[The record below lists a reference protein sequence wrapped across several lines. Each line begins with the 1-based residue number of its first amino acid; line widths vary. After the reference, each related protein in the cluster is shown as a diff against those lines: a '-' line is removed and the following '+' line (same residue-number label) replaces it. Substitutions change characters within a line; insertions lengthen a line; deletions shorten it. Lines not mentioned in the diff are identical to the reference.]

1 MDDINIGDLIE
12 RELEKAFRERGH
24 INILIAGRTGV
35 GKSTLINSAL
45 EGNLA
50 KVGQGE
56 RVTEHTREIKREGIP
71 ISIFD
76 TRGLE
81 MAEFRNTLEELEKF
95 ISERNRDPDEKK
107 HIHVAWVCIAED
119 SRRVED
125 AEIELTAMLDR
136 YVPVLGVI
144 TKARSDQGFRG
155 GVQRL
160 LPKVRNVMR
169 VRAIREQD
177 DDGHTRDPMGLE
189 ELADL
194 TNELVPEGQ
203 RRAFAAA
210 QKASCKLKKA
220 QAQKFVA
227 AAASVAAGIGAVPIP
242 FADAILLVPSQVGM
256 LAKIS
261 SVYNL
266 SLSEGALRTMVASIA
281 GGAAATMSGRLIV
294 GGLLKMIPGA
304 GALAGGAISA
314 STASL
319 MTIVLGGT
327 YISILDALC
336 IKYAGESPSEEEV
349 IDEVKKRFKRKQDDN
364 EPTSAKEEKEI
375 DEIEKRFKKE
385 REDNEDPEV
394 NPDRS
399 DDGQD

>member
-1 MDDINIGDLIE
+1 MGDINIGDLINGE
-12 RELEKAFRERGH
+12 RDRAYRERGH
-24 INILIAGRTGV
+24 VNILIAGRTGV

-50 KVGQGE
+50 TVGHGKP
-56 RVTEHTREIKREGIP
+56 VTENTREITREGIP

-125 AEIELTAMLDR
+125 AEIELTAMLDK
-136 YVPVLGVI
+136 YMPMLGVI
-144 TKARSDQGFRG
+144 TKARSDQGFQAEVR
-155 GVQRL
+155 RL
-160 LPKVRNVMR
+160 LPKARNVMR
-169 VRAIREQD
+169 VRAIHEED

-220 QAQKFVA
+220 QAQKIVA
-227 AAASVAAGIGAVPIP
+227 ATASVAAGIGAVPIP

-266 SLSEGALRTMVASIA
+266 SLSEGALQTMVASIA
-281 GGAAATMSGRLIV
+281 GGAAAAMSGRLIV

-319 MTIVLGGT
+319 LTITLGAT
-327 YISILDALC
+327 YVSILNALC

-349 IDEVKKRFKRKQDDN
+349 VDEVKRRFKRK
-364 EPTSAKEEKEI
+364 
-375 DEIEKRFKKE
+375 
-385 REDNEDPEV
+385 REDNESPNAKEQKEIDGIRRLFGRRRKNLADPASSP
-394 NPDRS
+394 NKKT
-399 DDGQD
+399 

>member
-1 MDDINIGDLIE
+1 MDDINIWEIVEKE
-12 RELEKAFRERGH
+12 REKAFRERGH
-24 INILIAGRTGV
+24 VNILIAGRTGV

-50 KVGQGE
+50 TVGHG
-56 RVTEHTREIKREGIP
+56 RPVTQNTREITKPGVP
-71 ISIFD
+71 LSIFD

-81 MAEFRNTLEELEKF
+81 MAEFAKTLEELENF
-95 ISERNRDPDEKK
+95 IAERHRDPDEKK
-107 HIHVAWVCIAED
+107 HIHIAWVCVAED

-125 AEIELTAMLDR
+125 AESELTAMLDK

-144 TKARSDQGFRG
+144 TKARSDQGFRAE
-155 GVQRL
+155 VQRL
-160 LPKVRNVMR
+160 LPKTRNIVR

-177 DDGHTRDPMGLE
+177 DDGYIRNPMGLE

-194 TNELVPEGQ
+194 TKELVPEGQ
-203 RRAFAAA
+203 ERAFVAS
-210 QKASCKLKKA
+210 QKASCSLKKQ
-220 QAQKFVA
+220 QAKKIVA

-266 SLSEGALRTMVASIA
+266 SLSEGALQTMVASIA
-281 GGAAATMSGRLIV
+281 GGAAAVMSGRLIV

-304 GALAGGAISA
+304 GVLAGGAISA

-319 MTIVLGGT
+319 LTITLGAT

-336 IKYAGESPSEEEV
+336 IKHAGESPSEEEV
-349 IDEVKKRFKRKQDDN
+349 VDEVKRRFKRKQEDS
-364 EPTSAKEEKEI
+364 EPPSAKEQKEI
-375 DEIEKRFKKE
+375 DGIKRLFGKRRKNLADPASSPDEKT
-385 REDNEDPEV
+385 
-394 NPDRS
+394 
-399 DDGQD
+399 